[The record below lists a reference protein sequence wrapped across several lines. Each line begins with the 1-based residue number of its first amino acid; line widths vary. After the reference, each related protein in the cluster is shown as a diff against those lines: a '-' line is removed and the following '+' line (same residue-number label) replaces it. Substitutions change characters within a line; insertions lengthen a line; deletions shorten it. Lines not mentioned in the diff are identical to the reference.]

1 MNTLIQN
8 ILVFVALGFALL
20 FLIRKFFLKKS
31 KSKNKVG
38 EHDCNNC
45 H

>member
-1 MNTLIQN
+1 MNIFIQN
-8 ILVFVALGFALL
+8 ILVFTAVGLAVA

-31 KSKNKVG
+31 NSKKSCG
-38 EHDCNNC
+38 DEDCGC

>member
-1 MNTLIQN
+1 MNLFIQN
-8 ILVFVALGFALL
+8 ILVFTAIVLAVA

-31 KSKNKVG
+31 KNKT
-38 EHDCNNC
+38 DCGDNDCDC